1 MSLNELRSVQ
11 MSQNGPEWPK
21 LTKKDPRYNKM
32 ILYELTMCLNELK
45 WVSLQMSWKEP
56 KWPQMSL
63 NEVKFW

>member
-45 WVSLQMSWKEP
+45 
-56 KWPQMSL
+56 
-63 NEVKFW
+63 